1 MKDGSEERREEIR
14 GMRIFSLLRMGM
26 AWSFFVVLAAM
37 VGEVYPPFRLSPLYF
52 FLLLLVIV
60 EEKVVGDLLIR
71 YREEKTQRWREAGIL
86 IVIFYLGFSLF
97 QGGILQERFIPNVS
111 LVYRVVLL
119 FLGWLVSAQFREG
132 TRSLFLLLR
141 AIGGKKGERLTQYLR
156 EESYFIKEVRAN
168 LKMVRGRASFFLISL
183 GALLFLYYLLGYE
196 LGGIYLIIFFF
207 LVVQVLL
214 FRSRIH
220 QVYEELRLFSE
231 GFRIPEEEQQKI
243 LVYLLVV
250 LPGIVLLLHILTSLA
265 GVVPPE
271 VIQSF
276 FRWFSSLFKD
286 TGSNFVLPESWRQS
300 SETPLPKME
309 EILREIDVTPAPFW
323 THFWKIVEWA
333 VIVGGG
339 AAILVLLFGPL
350 FSRRFRAFLS
360 RMDIFGF
367 FLSLKKMWQRV
378 SRGVVR
384 FLGGLLFGVGKLLG
398 VLREGLRGTRRGL
411 DRSSAAGGEAKEE
424 RSRSREEEEAERELL
439 RRKRGETRRIS
450 RGMKRVFRWAKGKG
464 LVRRPG
470 ETLEEFFLKLSD
482 WMEGNGEFVILREVF
497 EESRFSKWPVESER
511 RERFFRAVRSLVR
524 H

>member
-1 MKDGSEERREEIR
+1 VKEGSEERR
-14 GMRIFSLLRMGM
+14 GMKVFSLLRMGM
-26 AWSFFVVLAAM
+26 TWSFFALLEAM
-37 VGEVYPPFRLSPLYF
+37 VGEVFPLLRVRPLF
-52 FLLLLVIV
+52 FLLLLLVIV
-60 EEKVVGDLLIR
+60 EEKLVGDLLIR
-71 YREEKTQRWREAGIL
+71 YREEKIQRWREAGIL

-97 QGGILQERFIPNVS
+97 QVGILQERFIPNVS

-132 TRSLFLLLR
+132 TRFLYLLYR
-141 AIGGKKGERLTQYLR
+141 AIGDRRGERLTQYLR
-156 EESYFIKEVRAN
+156 EESFFIREVRAN
-168 LKMVRGRASFFLISL
+168 LKMVRGRASLFLISL

-220 QVYEELRLFSE
+220 HVYEELRLFSE
-231 GFRIPEEEQQKI
+231 GLRIPEEEQQKI
-243 LVYLLVV
+243 LIYLMVV

-271 VIQSF
+271 VIESF
-276 FRWFSSLFKD
+276 FWWFSSLFKD
-286 TGSNFVLPESWRQS
+286 TGSNFVLPESWQRS
-300 SETPLPKME
+300 TETSLPKME
-309 EILREIDVTPAPFW
+309 EILREFDVTPAPFW
-323 THFWKIVEWA
+323 NHFWKIVEWTA
-333 VIVGGG
+333 IVGGG
-339 AAILVLLFGPL
+339 IAILVLLFGPL

-360 RMDIFGF
+360 RIDGFGI
-367 FLSLKKMWQRV
+367 FLSLKKVWQRV

-398 VLREGLRGTRRGL
+398 ALREGLRGTRRGL

-470 ETLEEFFLKLSD
+470 ETLEEYFIRVAARI
-482 WMEGNGEFVILREVF
+482 EGNGEFFVLREIF
-497 EESRFSKWPVESER
+497 EESRFSKLPVGHSKKV
-511 RERFFRAVRSLVR
+511 RFFRAVRSLVR
-524 H
+524 R